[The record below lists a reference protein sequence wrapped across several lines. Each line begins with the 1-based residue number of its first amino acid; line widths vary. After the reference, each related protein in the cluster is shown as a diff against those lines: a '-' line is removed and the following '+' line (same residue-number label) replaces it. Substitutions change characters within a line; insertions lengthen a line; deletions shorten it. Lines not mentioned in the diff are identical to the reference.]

1 MKTTAALRRLLAAR
15 DIVIAPGA
23 YDAITARL
31 IEQAGYPAVY
41 MTGAGS
47 SAARGFP
54 DFGLLT
60 MSEMVENA
68 RVLARSITIPLISD
82 ADTGYGNELNVT
94 RSVREFE
101 AVGAA
106 AIHIEDQV
114 SPKRCGHLDGKQV
127 VERGEFLAKIKAAV
141 AARHDPDFMI
151 IARTDARAV
160 VGLDE
165 AVARMNE
172 ALAAGAD
179 LAFLEAAETI
189 EEVAA
194 VPRRVEGPCLLNVVP
209 GGKTPVVDLRE
220 AQAMGYRV
228 AILPGLLLTTAIDS
242 CASALAALKTTH
254 VPPMPKHGASVLD
267 TFRRFDAD
275 AWSELRTRFK
285 TESGGSNRERR

>member
-1 MKTTAALRRLLAAR
+1 MRSDAYDQRSRERGEPGATRGVRDAQLRASLLQIPLVSSDASSETANRGHWSNRSAPMKTTAALRRLLAAR

-101 AVGAA
+101 AVG
-106 AIHIEDQV
+106 
-114 SPKRCGHLDGKQV
+114 
-127 VERGEFLAKIKAAV
+127 
-141 AARHDPDFMI
+141 
-151 IARTDARAV
+151 
-160 VGLDE
+160 
-165 AVARMNE
+165 
-172 ALAAGAD
+172 
-179 LAFLEAAETI
+179 
-189 EEVAA
+189 
-194 VPRRVEGPCLLNVVP
+194 
-209 GGKTPVVDLRE
+209 
-220 AQAMGYRV
+220 
-228 AILPGLLLTTAIDS
+228 
-242 CASALAALKTTH
+242 
-254 VPPMPKHGASVLD
+254 
-267 TFRRFDAD
+267 
-275 AWSELRTRFK
+275 
-285 TESGGSNRERR
+285 